1 MKLSFWILACL
12 SLILVSCSSYQ
23 KVSITN
29 FKKFKVSYN
38 ERQDLHYVLKTHKL
52 HYSDTQKRY
61 IINNYEVNESSP
73 YESHNV
79 HIKDNIVI
87 PTGTN
92 GLCVQS
98 NDDHLTID
106 FGKGVLV
113 PFIVYDDDN
122 RVKANIVVDERMY
135 SLVVSN
141 RNARL
146 CFDTRELKNSRPGR
160 TTH

>member
-29 FKKFKVSYN
+29 FKKYKVSYS
-38 ERQDLHYVLKTHKL
+38 ERQDLHYILKTHKL
-52 HYSDTQKRY
+52 HYSDIQRRY
-61 IINNYEVNESSP
+61 IINNYEINESAP
-73 YESHNV
+73 YESHKA

-87 PTGTN
+87 PTGAN
-92 GLCVQS
+92 GVCVQS

-113 PFIVYDDDN
+113 PFIVYNDN
-122 RVKANIVVDERMY
+122 NRAKANIVVDEKMY

-146 CFDTRELKNSRPGR
+146 CFDTRELKKSKPGGN
-160 TTH
+160 TD